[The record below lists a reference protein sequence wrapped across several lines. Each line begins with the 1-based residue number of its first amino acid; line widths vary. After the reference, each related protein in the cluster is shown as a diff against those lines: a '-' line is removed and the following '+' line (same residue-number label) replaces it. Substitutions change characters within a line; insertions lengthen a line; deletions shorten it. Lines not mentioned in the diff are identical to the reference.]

1 MDAALLHEDILGV
14 GTGTWG
20 QEIFIAPAHVVQASH
35 AIVVNLTDA
44 VTACLS
50 GVVASARHRWW
61 SFAWHIQR
69 LRNR

>member
-1 MDAALLHEDILGV
+1 MDAALLQEAILGV

-44 VTACLS
+44 SRPVFP
-50 GVVASARHRWW
+50 V
-61 SFAWHIQR
+61 
-69 LRNR
+69 